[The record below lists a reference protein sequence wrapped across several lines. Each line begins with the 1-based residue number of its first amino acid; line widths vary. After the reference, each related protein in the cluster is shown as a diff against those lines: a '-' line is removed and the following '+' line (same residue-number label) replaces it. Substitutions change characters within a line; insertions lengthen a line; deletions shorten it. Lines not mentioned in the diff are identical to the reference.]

1 MKSTNLLKNTQPLES
16 WQLVY
21 NDFIAKTIANALVEE
36 AHAHDTVIHDVKG
49 PLLDLDPDQSYLVS
63 LKKIVK
69 VMDQNGRT
77 YKITIEEDEEFTWI

>member
-1 MKSTNLLKNTQPLES
+1 MKSTNLLKNTQPLQS
-16 WQLVY
+16 WDSLVY

-36 AHAHDTVIHDVKG
+36 AHAHDSIIHDVKG
-49 PLLDLDPDQSYLVS
+49 PLLDLDPDEGYLLS

-77 YKITIEEDEEFTWI
+77 YKITIEEDEEFA